1 MFGLSMSH
9 LLILLVVLLL
19 FGARRLPELG
29 TNLGKG
35 LRAFKRGLDGGDDDE
50 KSRIAGPSAPPQGP
64 TST

>member
-35 LRAFKRGLDGGDDDE
+35 LRAFKRGLEGGGDDE
-50 KSRIAGPSAPPQGP
+50 KKDRIAGPSSPQGP
-64 TST
+64 ASS

>member
-35 LRAFKRGLDGGDDDE
+35 LRAFKKGLEGGGDEDE
-50 KSRIAGPSAPPQGP
+50 KTRLSGP
-64 TST
+64 TSGPKPSA